1 MKLVFPYTVLH
12 MPEGTDKLVLEMGQD
27 HLGDIHLL
35 SELAHPKAAIVT
47 LIGEAHLEFSK
58 IEARSQRKTQIADG
72 MPEGGLLVVPADP
85 IVNAYLPEKQK
96 VVRFGPDEE
105 IFITELVE
113 RKDSLTFRANFLEEA
128 IDLPVTG
135 KYNAT
140 NAMIA
145 AYVALQEGV
154 SEAAI
159 RDNLLPYN

>member
-1 MKLVFPYTVLH
+1 
-12 MPEGTDKLVLEMGQD
+12 MGQD

-35 SELAHPKAAIVT
+35 SELAHPKVAIVT
-47 LIGEAHLEFSK
+47 LIGKPIEFFK
-58 IEARSQRKTQIADG
+58 DRSEIAKEKPKLR
-72 MPEGGLLVVPADP
+72 MACQKVAFWWFHDP

-96 VVRFGPDEE
+96 WSAGPDEE
-105 IFITELVE
+105 IFTELVE

-145 AYVALQEGV
+145 AMLPCRR
-154 SEAAI
+154 SE
-159 RDNLLPYN
+159 RSGDS

>member
-1 MKLVFPYTVLH
+1 
-12 MPEGTDKLVLEMGQD
+12 
-27 HLGDIHLL
+27 
-35 SELAHPKAAIVT
+35 
-47 LIGEAHLEFSK
+47 
-58 IEARSQRKTQIADG
+58 

-96 VVRFGPDEE
+96 LVRFGPDEE
-105 IFITELVE
+105 IFITELIE

-145 AYVALQEGV
+145 AYVALKEGV

-159 RDNLLPYN
+159 DAQPDRMEKGQ